1 LKSGKMN
8 ALVRYVPRD
17 PRVLQIA
24 FLVTFLA
31 LGLASLGFQLDLW
44 MPPVLLATACAT
56 QYLSE
61 KLLGRPSS
69 GYLSPAISA
78 LGLSLL
84 LRTDTLWVVPLAAV
98 VAIASKFFIRV
109 RGKHVFNPTNF
120 GLTVAILATGHAWC
134 SPAQWGEWNI
144 LLAWLFALGLAVA
157 HRAFRTDVSLAFLAT
172 WIGLKAAR
180 VLFLGQRP
188 EVLVHQLSVGS
199 LILFAFFMIS
209 DPKTTPDRRA
219 TRVAFGVGVA
229 GLAFWLQHQLWVMN
243 SPIWALLLL
252 SPLVPLLDRVWP
264 APRFQWP
271 TGPLTQ
277 GRTVRFTRLVVPV
290 LFALVALNA
299 LPAHA
304 FCGFYVGKAD
314 SQLFNDASQVALVR
328 DGDRTVLTMSNDYQ
342 GPMTDFALVVP
353 VPTVLQKEQI
363 HIGDKKL
370 LEHLDAYSA
379 PRLVEYFDPDPCR
392 VYMPMSEARAGAPS
406 MKTADMASQSR
417 NAAALGVTV
426 EARYTVGEYDILI
439 LSATESSGLET
450 WLRQNGY
457 RIPARASAALQPYI
471 RQDMKFFVAK
481 VNLEEQRATGVQYL
495 RPLQI
500 AYESKKFMLPIRL
513 GMANARGPQDMVVYA
528 LTRQGRVESVNY
540 RTTRVPS
547 DANVPEF
554 VKGEF
559 GKFYK
564 ATFSHALNRE
574 AGRALF
580 TEYTWDMG
588 WCDPCAA
595 QPLSREELQ
604 QLGVFWLEDSTSY
617 AYRSGPGN
625 PRRPPPP
632 PMGGGVNV
640 FLTRLHV
647 HYDAD
652 HFPEDLVFQGTSDRS
667 NFQAR
672 YVLQHA
678 FTGNLDCPEA
688 QAYRQGL
695 VERHTKEAQTLA
707 ELTGWSLA
715 DIRQQMGSDAP
726 PPSDPSW
733 WKRIWK

>member
-1 LKSGKMN
+1 MN
-8 ALVRYVPRD
+8 ALSRLVPKD
-17 PRVLQIA
+17 PRVLQVV
-24 FLVTFLA
+24 FLATFLG
-31 LGLASLGFQLDLW
+31 LGMASLGFQVEAW
-44 MPPVLLATACAT
+44 MPPLLLATACAT
-56 QYLSE
+56 QFVCE
-61 KLLGRPSS
+61 RALGRPGS
-69 GYLSPAISA
+69 GFLSPVISA

-84 LRTDTLWVVPLAAV
+84 LRTDTWWVAPLAAV
-98 VAIASKFFIRV
+98 VAIASKFLLRV

-134 SPAQWGEWNI
+134 SPAQWGEWNL

-157 HRAFRTDVSLAFLAT
+157 HRSFRSDVSLAFLAT
-172 WIGLKAAR
+172 WVGLKAAR
-180 VLFLGQRP
+180 VLYLGQKP
-188 EVLVHQLSVGS
+188 SVLVHQLSVGS
-199 LILFAFFMIS
+199 LILFTFFMIS

-219 TRVAFGVGVA
+219 TRIGFAMAVAA
-229 GLAFWLQHQLWVMN
+229 LAFFLQHQLWVMN

-271 TGPLTQ
+271 NGPLTQ
-277 GRTVRFTRLVVPV
+277 GRTVRFARLVVPV
-290 LFALVALNA
+290 LLVLVALTA
-299 LPAHA
+299 LPVQA

-314 SQLFNDASQVALVR
+314 TQLFNDASQVALVR

-353 VPTVLQKEQI
+353 VPTVLQREQI
-363 HIGDKKL
+363 HIGDKRL

-379 PRLVEYFDPDPCR
+379 PRLVEYFDPDPCQ
-392 VYMPMSEARAGAPS
+392 VYMPMASAGRAVAS
-406 MKTADMASQSR
+406 MKSEDAV
-417 NAAALGVTV
+417 NAPRSAPALGVTV

-439 LSATESSGLET
+439 LSAKESSGLET
-450 WLRQNGY
+450 WLRENGY
-457 RIPARASAALQPYI
+457 RIPSRASAALQPYI

-528 LTRQGRVESVNY
+528 LSRQGRVESVNY

-547 DANVPEF
+547 DVNLPEF

-564 ATFSHALNRE
+564 ATFAHALGRE
-574 AGRALF
+574 SGKALF

-595 QPLSREELQ
+595 QPLSRDELQ
-604 QLGVFWLEDSTSY
+604 QLGVFWLDDTGYGSSY
-617 AYRSGPGN
+617 RPGPIP
-625 PRRPPPP
+625 PRRPPP
-632 PMGGGVNV
+632 MGRGVNV
-640 FLTRLHV
+640 LLTRLHV
-647 HYDAD
+647 RYDAD
-652 HFPEDLVFQGTSDRS
+652 HFPEDLVFQETSDRS

-678 FTGNLDCPEA
+678 FTGTMNCSAAES
-688 QAYRQGL
+688 YRSSL
-695 VERHTKEAQTLA
+695 IERRTKEAQTLA
-707 ELTGWSLA
+707 DLTGWSMA

-726 PPSDPSW
+726 PPGDPSW
-733 WKRIWK
+733 WKRLWK